1 LTKRML
7 RQGIRAR
14 AALAFAAALAVIA
27 VLVVVLSSGSRTPA
41 RSAAATPT
49 PTTAAAT
56 PTAAA
61 AGPAYGPP
69 LAHYKEAAPHIAS
82 TLSVYGVQGQVTGA
96 PTTPP
101 DELSPVSPSSF
112 RAPVAAYRSYS
123 VARLALMQGEI
134 AKLEAAL
141 AANDRGAA
149 QAAWRGAYAY
159 YLNLGAVYLEG
170 PIADLNEAIDGTPGG
185 LPGGVSSPQFSGL
198 HRLERGLWTGAALA
212 GLEPSARELSADV
225 TKLAKILPGVTIDPT
240 DYATRAHEI
249 LEDAVR
255 DLLSGTDVPWSGEGV
270 LGTAAGIA
278 ATREVISTL
287 RPLLISGGTALPAV
301 DAQFGVL
308 QAAMASI
315 KAAHGGRLPTN
326 AQLTQHQAELL
337 NSAIGGAL
345 EALAQVPG
353 ALETTST
360 PATVPIPRS
369 AVRIDP

>member
-1 LTKRML
+1 ML
-7 RQGIRAR
+7 RQGIKAR
-14 AALAFAAALAVIA
+14 AALAVAAALAVIA
-27 VLVVVLSSGSRTPA
+27 VLVVVLGSGSSTPA

-61 AGPAYGPP
+61 AGPAYGPPP

-112 RAPVAAYRSYS
+112 RGPVAAYRSYS

-149 QAAWRGAYAY
+149 QAAWRSTYAY

-198 HRLERGLWTGAALA
+198 HRLERGLWTGAPLA
-212 GLEPSARELSADV
+212 GLEPWARKLSADV

-255 DLLSGTDVPWSGEGV
+255 DQLSGTDAPWSGAGV
-270 LGTAAGIA
+270 LGTSAGVV
-278 ATREVISTL
+278 ATTEVLKTLTPILQYREGILPIVNADMGTL
-287 RPLLISGGTALPAV
+287 RTTL
-301 DAQFGVL
+301 
-308 QAAMASI
+308 ASI
-315 KAAHGGRLPTN
+315 QRAHEGSIPTTS
-326 AQLTQHQAELL
+326 QLSQDQSDQLDASL
-337 NSAIGGAL
+337 GQAL
-345 EALAQVPG
+345 EGLAQVPG
-353 ALETTST
+353 ALEVA
-360 PATVPIPRS
+360 PAPVVPKIP
-369 AVRIDP
+369 AADIKIDP